1 MILTKVIQIKESIS
15 NKIQTEYN
23 QLKKR
28 IMNFIKNIGEM
39 ITEYPGIVVITT
51 MLIIFPFNDLLTISI
66 SGFLIYM
73 AILTKQYIKS
83 RIEKETLDSIDLDRF
98 GNSSD
103 NKKSIMDIIND
114 YVENCFDRDVLF
126 FNIINKDDYID
137 QETERRLLN
146 ELLDSTLINMS
157 SKMRLKLSRYI
168 SEEELTKII
177 GRRCMMVITIFV
189 ATHNQNIYKRTNDN
203 KRIEL

>member
-1 MILTKVIQIKESIS
+1 MVLTKVIQIKESIS

-28 IMNFIKNIGEM
+28 ISNFIKNIGEM

>member
-1 MILTKVIQIKESIS
+1 MELTKVIQIKESIS

-39 ITEYPGIVVITT
+39 ITEYPGIVVLTT

-168 SEEELTKII
+168 PEEELTKII

>member
-1 MILTKVIQIKESIS
+1 MVLTKVIQIKESIS